1 MRTVNSPLISPAPG
15 TQRALVSQHFGA
27 AANGEKIFISASLH
41 ADETPAMLTAVLL
54 RERLLAFEAAG
65 QIRGEIVLV
74 PVANP
79 IGLSQQVLGQFLG
92 RFELGGGQN
101 FNRQFPF
108 LDAVGDQVAPLLGTD
123 ATRNRDIIREALRT
137 ALSARKALLEGSA
150 LTEFESLKHALLA
163 LSIDADVV
171 LDLHCSLEA
180 NLHLYT
186 SEALWPQVEPL
197 ARYMGAEVSLLATD
211 SGGDA
216 FDEVHSLLWWK
227 LRERFGT
234 ALPIPHASVAVTIE
248 LRGQRDVSYEL
259 AQKDADAII
268 AFLCARGA
276 IADVPAPLPP
286 LLGGPTPLA
295 GSEQFYAPCS
305 GILIHRATV
314 GAHIEVGDPLFDIV
328 DPFTSDVTT
337 IRSHNSGIFYM
348 RRAIRFVSQGAPLGR
363 VTGTKAFRTGKLLGA

>member
-41 ADETPAMLTAVLL
+41 ADETPAMLTTVLL
-54 RERLLAFEAAG
+54 RKRLLAFEAAG
-65 QIRGEIVLV
+65 QIRAEIVLV

-79 IGLSQQVLGQFLG
+79 IGLSQHVLGQFLG
-92 RFELGGGQN
+92 RFELGSGQN

-108 LDAVGDQVAPLLGTD
+108 LDAVADQVAPLLGTD
-123 ATRNRDIIREALRT
+123 PTRNRDIIREALRT
-137 ALSARKALLEGSA
+137 ALAARTA
-150 LTEFESLKHALLA
+150 LTEFESLKLALLN

-197 ARYMGAEVSLLATD
+197 ARYMGAQVSLLATD

-227 LRERFGT
+227 LRERFGA
-234 ALPIPHASVAVTIE
+234 ALPVPHATVAVTIE

-268 AFLCARGA
+268 EFLCARGA
-276 IADVPAPLPP
+276 ISDIPAPLPP
-286 LLGGPTPLA
+286 LLGEPTPLA

-305 GILIHRATV
+305 GILIHRATI
-314 GAHIEVGDPLFDIV
+314 GARIEVGDALFDIV
-328 DPFTSDVTT
+328 DPITSDVTT
-337 IRSHNSGIFYM
+337 IHSHNSGIFYM

-363 VTGTKAFRTGKLLGA
+363 VTGTTAFRTGKLLGA

>member
-1 MRTVNSPLISPAPG
+1 MRTVHSPLISPAPG
-15 TQRALVSQHFGA
+15 TQRALVSQHFGTGT
-27 AANGEKIFISASLH
+27 NGEKIFISASLH
-41 ADETPAMLTAVLL
+41 ADETPAMLTAVRL

-92 RFELGGGQN
+92 RFELGSGQN

-108 LDAVGDQVAPLLGTD
+108 LDAVADQVAPLLGTNP
-123 ATRNRDIIREALRT
+123 THNRDIIREALRT
-137 ALSARKALLEGSA
+137 TLAARTA
-150 LTEFESLKHALLA
+150 LTEFESLKLALLN

-171 LDLHCSLEA
+171 LDMHCSLEA

-186 SEALWPQVEPL
+186 SEALWPEVEPL
-197 ARYMGAEVSLLATD
+197 ARYMGADVSLLATD

-227 LRERFGT
+227 LRERFGI
-234 ALPIPHASVAVTIE
+234 ALPIPHACVAVTIE
-248 LRGQRDVSYEL
+248 LRGQREVSYEF
-259 AQKDADAII
+259 AQQDGDAII
-268 AFLCARGA
+268 NFLCGRGA
-276 IADVPAPLPP
+276 IDVTAAPLPP
-286 LLGGPTPLA
+286 LMGEATPLA

-305 GILIHRATV
+305 GILVHRASI
-314 GAHIEVGDPLFDIV
+314 GARIEAGDPLFDIV
-328 DPFTSDVTT
+328 DPITSAVTT
-337 IRSHNSGIFYM
+337 IHSNNTGIFYM

-363 VTGTKAFRTGKLLGA
+363 VTGTTAFRTGKLLGA